1 MLPPSASAWEG
12 GFFDASGEH
21 YVIRPHCHHIL
32 YEPEEDYDVG
42 LTLPFNEEVYDT
54 ACATPLPKSDNKE
67 DLFFLDGKTAMEE
80 FEEDEGVF
88 TAAPLDVPHGV
99 AVTEEAVGFGVADV
113 VTQV

>member
-1 MLPPSASAWEG
+1 MRQHGHP
-12 GFFDASGEH
+12 
-21 YVIRPHCHHIL
+21 IL
-32 YEPEEDYDVG
+32 YEPEEACDVG

-54 ACATPLPKSDNKE
+54 ACATPLPERDKKE

-88 TAAPLDVPHGV
+88 TAAPLDVLYGV
-99 AVTEEAVGFGVADV
+99 AVTEEAVGFGMADV

>member
-1 MLPPSASAWEG
+1 M
-12 GFFDASGEH
+12 
-21 YVIRPHCHHIL
+21 L
-32 YEPEEDYDVG
+32 YEPEEAYDVG

-54 ACATPLPKSDNKE
+54 ACAIPLPASDNKE
-67 DLFFLDGKTAMEE
+67 DLFFLEGKTAMEE

-88 TAAPLDVPHGV
+88 TAAPLAVPHGV

>member
-1 MLPPSASAWEG
+1 M
-12 GFFDASGEH
+12 
-21 YVIRPHCHHIL
+21 L
-32 YEPEEDYDVG
+32 YEPEEAYDVG

-54 ACATPLPKSDNKE
+54 ACAIPLPESDNKE
-67 DLFFLDGKTAMEE
+67 DLFFLEGKTAMEE

-88 TAAPLDVPHGV
+88 TAAPLAVPHGV